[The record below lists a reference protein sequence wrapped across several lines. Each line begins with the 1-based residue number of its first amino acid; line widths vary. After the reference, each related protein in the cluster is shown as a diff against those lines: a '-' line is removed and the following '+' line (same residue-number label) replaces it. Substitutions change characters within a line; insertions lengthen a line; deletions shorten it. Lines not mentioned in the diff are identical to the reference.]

1 MGMNTMNMQSD
12 QLPNH
17 EPEGH
22 EFQSL
27 ELSFVGSLL
36 PGILHNIATP
46 LSGVIG
52 ATQLMEMRNADQDK
66 ILERLDSANQ
76 QASEELIAL
85 LQKNK
90 TNLDIIERNATQLI
104 DLVHVLVQ
112 RFQRSSV
119 RRKLPQSLNELV
131 KNELIFLHSNLVFKH
146 KVRREVQLCDEP
158 FAVNFSYPHIIGIMD
173 EFVTKVIDAH
183 DTKQGMAAMSFTTSF
198 GENEGLFD
206 MKADYTP
213 FVNETRGI
221 DSFGIY
227 LARIREDGCDF
238 RFDSELG
245 CAELSL
251 TIPK

>member
-1 MGMNTMNMQSD
+1 MNTMNMQND
-12 QLPNH
+12 QTSNS
-17 EPEGH
+17 ESEGQ

-52 ATQLMEMRNADQDK
+52 ATQLMEMRNVDQDK

-76 QASEELIAL
+76 QATEELTAL
-85 LQKNK
+85 LRKNK

-119 RRKLPQSLNELV
+119 RRKLPQSLNELL
-131 KNELIFLHSNLVFKH
+131 KNELVFLHANLVFKH
-146 KVRREVQLCDEP
+146 KVRREVQLSDEP
-158 FAVNFSYPHIIGIMD
+158 FAVSFSYPHIIGIVD

-183 DTKQGMAAMSFTTSF
+183 DTKQGMANMSFATRF
-198 GENEGLFD
+198 EEDMGLLE
-206 MKADYTP
+206 MKADYMP
-213 FVNETRGI
+213 FANDLRGI
-221 DSFGIY
+221 DTFGIY
-227 LARIREDGCDF
+227 LARIREDGCDY

-245 CAELSL
+245 KAELSL
-251 TIPK
+251 TIPR

>member
-1 MGMNTMNMQSD
+1 MNMNEDQS
-12 QLPNH
+12 QQSGS
-17 EPEGH
+17 ESS

-27 ELSFVGSLL
+27 ELSFVGSML

-66 ILERLDSANQ
+66 LLERLDSANK
-76 QASEELIAL
+76 QAAEELIAL

-131 KNELIFLHSNLVFKH
+131 KNELTFLHANLVFKH
-146 KVRREVQLCDEP
+146 KVRREVQLADEP
-158 FAVNFSYPHIIGIMD
+158 FAVSFSYPHIVGVID
-173 EFVTKVIDAH
+173 DFVTKVIDAH
-183 DTKQGMAAMSFTTSF
+183 DTKQGMAEMSFTTKF
-198 GENEGLFD
+198 EEDRGLLE
-206 MKADYTP
+206 MKASYLP
-213 FVNETRGI
+213 FMNETRGV

-227 LARIREDGCDF
+227 LARTREEGCDY
-238 RFDSELG
+238 RFESDLG
-245 CAELSL
+245 TVDLSL
-251 TIPK
+251 TIPR